1 MKGIS
6 QKKTVLF
13 RFSIFL
19 LSLFLIVDVT
29 AVTALAQ
36 RDDSAPRVYYNE
48 PVFIQI
54 DPSEFGHIESPQDI
68 GKMYL
73 LVYSHLL
80 DTPEMIDMQ
89 KRNGIW
95 ETVYTLTDTSVKMV
109 IFTVQVEDSDNQLMD
124 GSQYVFQDM
133 LVYDE
138 TNRPVQGA
146 HQARALSYTGLAG
159 LREEDLDLARQEI
172 EKELDFYPGNFSARN
187 LFYTILLKKNDYSS
201 RIRNQIKSEI
211 DEILNQNPTDEN
223 VMYFAVGSYRLIGE
237 TDAARK
243 VEDDLIEQ
251 NPKGNQASIKAF
263 DEIMQ
268 VENGEVRAQRLDDF
282 LIGFPESPLKELA
295 LSNLASAVIELED
308 VARLI
313 RVGDRLF
320 DASTTPT
327 AASGLAGV
335 AGVLSEKQ
343 IELNRASAY
352 IDRALTLIRSSA
364 MSMEPPPG
372 MTEKE
377 WEVRIGLTEA
387 RYRDIF
393 GWINFQQGKIE
404 SSIVELR
411 KAAEG
416 TSQPGVY
423 YHLAEALNAS
433 GDTDE
438 AILYYARAAAFDGEM
453 ADKAYAMFTDL
464 WLRFKL
470 EAEDMDL
477 FYRQQKEWIENNYRD
492 NVLSQR
498 ISRPAPDFELS
509 SLRNERVRLSDQRG
523 SVILLCFW
531 ATWSTSSEMLIET
544 LELLYQD
551 LGQEVLFL
559 TIVVD
564 IDESNVRDY
573 IIDHRIILP
582 VLFNDG
588 TDEDYQLQGVPTLF
602 LIDQSGEIRFEHKG
616 YRSDIER
623 LLMIEAEHLLSL
635 K

>member
-1 MKGIS
+1 MK
-6 QKKTVLF
+6 TFFLL
-13 RFSIFL
+13 FSIFL
-19 LSLFLIVDVT
+19 ICSFLTIDVEAVT
-29 AVTALAQ
+29 AVTQ
-36 RDDSAPRVYYNE
+36 GDDSLQRIYYGE

-54 DPSEFGHIESPQDI
+54 DPSKLNDVESPQNI
-68 GKMYL
+68 GQMHL
-73 LVYSHLL
+73 LVYTHLL

-89 KRNGIW
+89 KGDGIW
-95 ETVYTLTDTSVKMV
+95 EAVYTLTDTSVKMV
-109 IFTVQVEDSDNQLMD
+109 IFTVQVEDFDNQLMD
-124 GSQYVFQDM
+124 GSRHVFQDI

-159 LREEDLDLARQEI
+159 LRDEDLDLATQEI
-172 EKELDFYPGNFSARN
+172 EKELDLYPDNFSARN
-187 LFYTILLKKNDYSS
+187 LFYTILLKKDDYSS
-201 RIRNQIKSEI
+201 GIRNQIKREI
-211 DEILNQNPTDEN
+211 DEILYRNPTDESIMN
-223 VMYFAVGSYRLIGE
+223 FAIGGYRLIGE
-237 TDAARK
+237 TDAAQK

-268 VENGEVRAQRLDDF
+268 IENVELRAQRLDEF
-282 LIGFPESPLKELA
+282 LTMFPASSLKELA
-295 LSNLASAVIELED
+295 LSNLASAVIELGD

-313 RVGDRLF
+313 DIGDRLLNV
-320 DASTTPT
+320 STSPT
-327 AASGLAGV
+327 AASGLAGI

-343 IELNRASAY
+343 TELNRASAY
-352 IDRALTLIRSSA
+352 IDRALTLIHSST
-364 MSMEPPPG
+364 MTMEPPPE

-377 WEVRIGLTEA
+377 WQERIRLTEA

-393 GWINFQQGKIE
+393 GWITFQQGKVE
-404 SSIVELR
+404 SSITELR
-411 KAAEG
+411 KAAEE

-433 GDTDE
+433 GDTEE
-438 AILYYARAAAFDGEM
+438 AILYYARAAAFDGDI
-453 ADKAYAMFTDL
+453 ADRAYDVFADL
-464 WLRFKL
+464 WLRFKP
-470 EAEDMDL
+470 ENEDMDL

-498 ISRPAPDFELS
+498 ISRRAPDFELP
-509 SLRNERVRLSDQRG
+509 SLRNERIRLSDQRG
-523 SVILLCFW
+523 SVVLLCFW
-531 ATWSTSSEMLIET
+531 ATWSTSSEMLLET

-559 TIVVD
+559 TIAVD
-564 IDESNVRDY
+564 MDESDVRDY
-573 IIDHRIILP
+573 VIDHRIVLP

-588 TDEDYQLQGVPTLF
+588 TDEDYQLEGVPTLF
-602 LIDQSGEIRFEHKG
+602 LIDQNGEICFEHKG

-623 LLMIEAEHLLSL
+623 LLMIEAENLLSW